1 MHEIGEFVT
10 LNGRI
15 GVVVQMPHQPG
26 ADLYDHLAVWF
37 DSFENGRPEIWT
49 VPAEYFLAG
58 ESPIVKH

>member
-10 LNGRI
+10 LNDRI

-26 ADLYDHLAVWF
+26 ADLEDHVAVWF
-37 DSFENGRPEIWT
+37 GLIENGRPEIWT

-58 ESPIVKH
+58 PSPIVKH